1 MDLSKI
7 DLTRPEC
14 FIGGEWTAAQSGETV
29 AVDNP
34 ASQKIIGAIPKM
46 TAVEAKRAI
55 EAAARALPA
64 WRAQTGKARAAV
76 LRRWFELTIANAEPL
91 ARLMTLEQGK
101 PLAEARGEVGYAA
114 SFLEWFG
121 EEAKRAG
128 GEIVPSFK
136 PRAETR
142 ITREPI
148 GCAAMITPWNFPLAM
163 ITRKAGAALA
173 AGCAAVVK
181 PSELTP
187 YSALALARLAQAAGA
202 PDGVLNVVTG
212 DADSI
217 GKEMCAHPL
226 VRALSFTGSTR
237 VGKTLAA
244 QCAPTVKKLALE
256 LGGNAPFIVFAD
268 ADLARAAEQ
277 MMASKFRNAGQTC
290 VSANR
295 VYVEDSIY
303 DNFAQIVAEKIAALK
318 VGDGFEEGITQGPLI
333 NQAAI
338 EKTERHI
345 AQALAAGARAV
356 VGGRRHARGG
366 NFFEP
371 TLLTEMQDG
380 MPPDEE
386 ETFGPVAPLYR
397 FRTEEEAIR
406 RANATPYGLAAYFCS
421 SDLGRVMRVADAL
434 EAGMIGVNEGI
445 ISSETAPFGG
455 YKESGIG
462 REGARVGI
470 DEYLEIKYTLIG
482 Y

>member
-46 TAVEAKRAI
+46 TAVETKRAI

-295 VYVEDSIY
+295 VYVEESIY
-303 DNFAQIVAEKIAALK
+303 DDFAQIVAEKIAALK
-318 VGDGFEEGITQGPLI
+318 VGDGFEESVTQGPLI
-333 NQAAI
+333 NQAAV

-345 AQALAAGARAV
+345 AQALAAGAKAV

-380 MPPDEE
+380 MPPDKE

-397 FRTEEEAIR
+397 FRTEEEAVR

>member
-303 DNFAQIVAEKIAALK
+303 DDFAQIVAEKITALK
-318 VGDGFEEGITQGPLI
+318 VGDGFEEGVTQGPLI
-333 NQAAI
+333 NQAAV

-345 AQALAAGARAV
+345 AQALAAGASAV

-397 FRTEEEAIR
+397 FQTEEEAVR

>member
-136 PRAETR
+136 PRSETR

-173 AGCAAVVK
+173 AGCAAIVK

-303 DNFAQIVAEKIAALK
+303 DDFAQIVAEKIAALK
-318 VGDGFEEGITQGPLI
+318 VGDGFEEGVTQGPLI

-338 EKTERHI
+338 AKTERHI
-345 AQALAAGARAV
+345 AQALAAGAKAV

-380 MPPDEE
+380 MPPDKE

-397 FRTEEEAIR
+397 FQTEEEAVR